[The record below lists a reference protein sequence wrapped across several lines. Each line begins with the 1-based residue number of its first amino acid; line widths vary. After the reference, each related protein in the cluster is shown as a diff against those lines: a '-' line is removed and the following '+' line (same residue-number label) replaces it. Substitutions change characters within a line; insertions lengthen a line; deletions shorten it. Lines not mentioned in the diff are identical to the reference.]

1 MPARSAPDALIFDLD
16 GTLWDTSAT
25 CADAW
30 NGVLDRLGLN
40 YRTILPADVRRV
52 AGRPHFEA
60 IREVFGNLSESDIRA
75 IAEETAAADNQAI
88 AEHGAV
94 LYPEVR
100 DQVPRLRE
108 ILPLL
113 VVSNCQQGYIE
124 LFGEWSGLGEHFVDY
139 ECWGNT
145 GDTKTDNVRALVE
158 RNRLRTPWLVGDTEG
173 DAEAARANG
182 IAFVFAS
189 YGFGRVASFD
199 HRIDRFAD
207 LAALVSGT
215 VGRSFTR

>member
-1 MPARSAPDALIFDLD
+1 MSARSAPDALIFDLD

-30 NGVLDRLGLN
+30 NVVLDRLGLN
-40 YRTILPADVRRV
+40 YRTILPEDVRRV
-52 AGRPHFEA
+52 AGRPHLEA
-60 IREVFGNLSESDIRA
+60 IREVFGDLSESDIRA
-75 IAEETAAADNQAI
+75 IAEETAVADNQAI

-94 LYPEVR
+94 LYPGVG
-100 DQVPRLRE
+100 DHLPRLRK

-124 LFGEWSGLGEHFVDY
+124 LFGEWSGLGEHFLDY

-145 GDTKTDNVRALVE
+145 GCTKTDNVRVLVE
-158 RNRLRTPWLVGDTEG
+158 RNRLRTPWLVGDTET

-182 IAFVFAS
+182 IGFVFAS

-199 HRIDRFAD
+199 HRIDSFAE
-207 LAALVSGT
+207 LAGLVGGT
-215 VGRSFTR
+215 VGRSVTR